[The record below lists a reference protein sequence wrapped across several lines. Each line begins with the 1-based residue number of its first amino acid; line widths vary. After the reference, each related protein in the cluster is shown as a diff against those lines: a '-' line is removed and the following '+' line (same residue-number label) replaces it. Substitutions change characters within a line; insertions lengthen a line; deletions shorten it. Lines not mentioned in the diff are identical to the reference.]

1 VLTVESLDEGI
12 AALNA
17 TDYGLVGSIFTA
29 SRARYE
35 QAARECRVGLLNWNT
50 STVGASSRLPFGGIK
65 KSGNDRPA
73 GSWSVFYS
81 TYPMASLEV
90 ERPETAALARHPG
103 FPWPRR
109 RTPC

>member
-1 VLTVESLDEGI
+1 
-12 AALNA
+12 
-17 TDYGLVGSIFTA
+17 
-29 SRARYE
+29 
-35 QAARECRVGLLNWNT
+35 
-50 STVGASSRLPFGGIK
+50 VGASSRLPFGGIK

-103 FPWPRR
+103 FPWPR
-109 RTPC
+109 